1 MFINLKA
8 LCFVGLHAIFVDTKY
23 ERKMTC
29 KSINTELNKRIG
41 SKLLRVRQRAGLSQQ
56 NVADE
61 LDFSPTTYSKL
72 ENGKVDFTS
81 TRLDQLARYFEV
93 NISDF
98 LDADVETPRLLKDLK
113 SPSDY
118 KIVKAERDLLREL
131 VKDLQKRS

>member
-1 MFINLKA
+1 MFMNIKA
-8 LCFVGLHAIFVDTKY
+8 LCFAGLHAIFVVNKY

-29 KSINTELNKRIG
+29 KSVNAELNKKIG

-81 TRLDQLARYFEV
+81 TRLDELSRYFEV

>member
-1 MFINLKA
+1 MFINIKA
-8 LCFVGLHAIFVDTKY
+8 LCFVGSLAIFVENKY

-81 TRLDQLARYFEV
+81 TRLDELSRYFEV

>member
-1 MFINLKA
+1 
-8 LCFVGLHAIFVDTKY
+8 
-23 ERKMTC
+23 MTC
-29 KSINTELNKRIG
+29 KSVNTELNKKIG

-81 TRLDQLARYFEV
+81 TRLDELSRYFGV

-98 LDADVETPRLLKDLK
+98 LDIDVETPRLLKDLK

-118 KIVKAERDLLREL
+118 KVVKAERDLLREL